1 MVWYHSFPE
10 YSRLEYDNLLIEG
23 MIDFVGNVRRS
34 NADRSVGTSR
44 LL

>member
-10 YSRLEYDNLLIEG
+10 YSRRESENFLKESLILSATYV
-23 MIDFVGNVRRS
+23 D
-34 NADRSVGTSR
+34 TSR